1 MLISKTRHI
10 LYAWG
15 PEGLSAA
22 LVAANGDPKMYF
34 QENDMHSFVCLS
46 IAAFPPCLFIAVDM
60 PSKAKGALNLERLH
74 PSSPFSFA
82 DPWLTVSLS
91 QRKAI
96 SLTAWLLFQ
105 ALCRSAACTPTSP
118 APTGLFTKIK
128 ADIKLFVYLLY
139 SHQLHHD
146 KKEDKIGVK
155 LFLTP

>member
-1 MLISKTRHI
+1 
-10 LYAWG
+10 
-15 PEGLSAA
+15 
-22 LVAANGDPKMYF
+22 MYF